1 MKRYFV
7 LAALGALL
15 AGGIYHLGKV
25 HAEAEYLKKETKAVK
40 NAGRKRA
47 RIAAEPHAGR
57 DDLLELM
64 RRGVL

>member
-1 MKRYFV
+1 MRYVVF
-7 LAALGALL
+7 AAICALL

-25 HAEAEYLKKETKAVK
+25 HAEAEYIKEETKAVK
-40 NAGRKRA
+40 NAERKRA
-47 RIAAEPHAGR
+47 RIAAKPHAGR